1 MLSMKVIVSNNGF
14 LRPQRGVTDAN
25 FGFNSP
31 QRGSG
36 SLIEEV
42 LSQKHLLFCPYFWT
56 ASPRLASPRLG
67 EGEGEGRC
75 KLRVCDANARPRQ
88 CQFLDKGRVKP
99 IIGKSTLV
107 LLYTNIHLA
116 RTNPF
121 SQI

>member
-1 MLSMKVIVSNNGF
+1 MRILGLTDPREGRAPLSK
-14 LRPQRGVTDAN
+14 
-25 FGFNSP
+25 
-31 QRGSG
+31 
-36 SLIEEV
+36 
-42 LSQKHLLFCPYFWT
+42 KFCPKSTFCFALT
-56 ASPRLASPRLG
+56 FGQPRLGEG